1 MGREIVS
8 ISVPINSEVWH
19 TIKTWQA
26 SDDSNVS
33 VNICACIADSGQ
45 VVHQLASLR
54 AEWTKLGQLLNARK
68 HQGLSK
74 AEWDQYFWTGE

>member
-26 SDDSNVS
+26 SEDSNVS

-45 VVHQLASLR
+45 VVQQLAGLR
-54 AEWTKLGQLLNARK
+54 RQWTKLGQLLNARK